1 MDINSRIELVK
12 QVGEE
17 ILTED
22 ELKEL
27 FQTKQKPVAYDGM
40 EPSGNVHI
48 AQGVLRAINVNK
60 MLKSGCKFKIWV
72 ADWFAWMNNKMGG
85 DLDKIRI
92 TGEYMIEVW
101 KSSGMDTDNVKFLWA
116 KDVMADEEY
125 WKKVVTI
132 ARHSTVP
139 RILRC
144 AQIMGRSET
153 DTLTAAQI
161 FYPCMQA
168 ADIFQLE
175 ADIAQLGMD
184 QRKVNILARELAPK
198 LNYRKPVAVHHHMLM
213 GLSEPPT
220 NIADP
225 TEKKIAM
232 KMSKSNPNS
241 AIFMT
246 DTVDEITKKINNAY
260 CPAKVIADNPILE
273 YSKYIV
279 FEKQK
284 SLELERPAKFGGNLS
299 VHSYPEL
306 ETLFT
311 EGKIHPLDLKK
322 AVGTSLIQ
330 ILEPTRKHFEK
341 NKKAK
346 QLLEQVKSFQ
356 VTR

>member
-22 ELKEL
+22 ELREL
-27 FQTKQKPVAYDGM
+27 FQTKQKPIAYDGM

-60 MLKSGCKFKIWV
+60 MLKAGCKFKIWV
-72 ADWFAWMNNKMGG
+72 ADWFAWMNNKMDG
-85 DLDKIRI
+85 DLDKIKI

-101 KSSGMDTDNVKFLWA
+101 KSTGMDTDNVKFLWA

-132 ARHSTVP
+132 ARNSTLP
-139 RILRC
+139 RVLRC
-144 AQIMGRSET
+144 SQIMGRTES
-153 DTLTAAQI
+153 DNLSAAQI

-184 QRKVNILARELAPK
+184 QRKVNILARELASK
-198 LNYRKPVAVHHHMLM
+198 LNFKKPVAVHHHMLM
-213 GLSEPPT
+213 GLSEPST
-220 NIADP
+220 NIVDP
-225 TEKKIAM
+225 MEKKIAM

-246 DTVDEITKKINNAY
+246 DSAEEITKKINGAY
-260 CPAKVIADNPILE
+260 CPAKIVADNPVLE
-273 YSKYIV
+273 YSKYII

-299 VHSYPEL
+299 VNGYHEL
-306 ETLFT
+306 ETLFVD
-311 EGKIHPLDLKK
+311 GKIHPMDLKK
-322 AVGTSLIQ
+322 AVGNSLIN
-330 ILEPTRKHFEK
+330 ILEPTRKYFDK